1 MRWTQTF
8 IPTLRNVPK
17 DAEAV
22 SHQLALRIGL
32 IRQLAAGVYS
42 YLPLGFRILDKIIRI
57 VREEMNRAG
66 AAEVLMPALHPAE
79 LWKKSGRFEALGE
92 DKISFK
98 NRAGHEFVLGPT
110 HEEVITELVGSSI
123 QSHRDLPLML
133 YQIQTKFR
141 DEARPRFG
149 IIRTKE
155 FIMKD
160 AYSFDADEAGLDRQ
174 YQMMSETYHRIFKRC
189 GLNFQVVHADSGLMG
204 GKMSQEF
211 MVVCPYG
218 EDRVAKSETGY
229 LASLDIAE
237 RAMPPVNPPVPASE
251 QPEIF
256 DTPNLRTI
264 EEITRRFKI
273 LPEKM
278 IKTIL
283 YIADEKPVAVLV
295 SGDSEINEA
304 KLRRLIGA
312 KVLRQAEPA
321 EIREATKAPV
331 GFAGPVGLD
340 IPVFA
345 DWDVL
350 SISDGVT
357 GANQADKHL
366 KNVNAG
372 RDFQPLKAGD
382 IRFVKAGDGAPD
394 GQGKLSLLTTMEI
407 GHIFKLGTRY
417 SDSVGATFLDAK
429 GERKPAIMG
438 CYGIGVNRIMA
449 AMMEEHHDEKGMKWP
464 AAVAPFD
471 IHLVSLNPSDPD
483 VSKAA
488 EKIYAELTAQGFDVL
503 YDDRDERAGVKFKDA
518 DLIGIPVHLVA
529 GGRSLKEGKVELKFR
544 QTGETRLLELDAV
557 SDLKKHLSGPGLN
570 PSDSIA

>member
-1 MRWTQTF
+1 MRWTQTL

-32 IRQLAAGVYS
+32 IRQLSSGVYN
-42 YLPLGFRILDKIIRI
+42 YLPLGFRILNKIIRI

-160 AYSFDADEAGLDRQ
+160 AYSFDADDAGLDRQ
-174 YQMMSETYHRIFKRC
+174 YQVMSETYHRIFKRC

-237 RAMPPVNPPVPASE
+237 RAMPPVKPPVPASE
-251 QPEIF
+251 RPEIF

-264 EEITRRFKI
+264 EEITRRFK
-273 LPEKM
+273 LPPEKM
-278 IKTIL
+278 IKTII
-283 YIADEKPVAVLV
+283 YMADEKPVAALV
-295 SGDSEINEA
+295 GGDSEINEA

-312 KVLRQAEPA
+312 KVLRQAESA

-372 RDFQPLKAGD
+372 RDFQPVKAGD
-382 IRFVKAGDGAPD
+382 IRFVKEGDGAPD
-394 GQGKLSLLTTMEI
+394 GRGKLSLLTTMEI

-417 SDSVGATFLDAK
+417 SESVGATFLDEK

-488 EKIYAELTAQGFDVL
+488 EKIYGELQAQGFDVL

-544 QTGETRLLELDAV
+544 QTGETRLLELGAV
-557 SDLKKHLSGPGLN
+557 SDLKKHLPGSVF
-570 PSDSIA
+570 P